1 MNGTSLF
8 SIRPIS
14 SEQLLDQLHGLTRIA
29 FDLDGTLYDT
39 RDFEHPALGAVV
51 DWLKQRSEESL
62 DGLLTELQAR
72 RDTDRHRPG
81 LFDELLPKYG
91 LPASWGAECAAR
103 FCAYSGA
110 ELVDSRSLSNELR
123 MLQSRGCRLALVTN
137 GRAPLQLHKLRL
149 LGLEEMFDVCICCD
163 PAKPAQLKPAV
174 WAWNK
179 LRGWRSGLPTGYVGD
194 DPVDAQF
201 ALAGHAR
208 FIGFTFKNS
217 RYDN

>member
-1 MNGTSLF
+1 
-8 SIRPIS
+8 
-14 SEQLLDQLHGLTRIA
+14 
-29 FDLDGTLYDT
+29 
-39 RDFEHPALGAVV
+39 
-51 DWLKQRSEESL
+51 
-62 DGLLTELQAR
+62 
-72 RDTDRHRPG
+72 
-81 LFDELLPKYG
+81 
-91 LPASWGAECAAR
+91 
-103 FCAYSGA
+103 
-110 ELVDSRSLSNELR
+110 

-149 LGLEEMFDVCICCD
+149 LGLEEMFDVCICLRSCQ
-163 PAKPAQLKPAV
+163 ACTAEACQFGHG
-174 WAWNK
+174 NK